1 MVIYIPNERYI
12 ATLRLGGQ
20 RKQFSTNISSPNFK
34 KCRIKS
40 LFSDFCVYICK
51 QQNNNI
57 MPFFIL
63 KTLLICTFLLTWA
76 VLGLASISL
85 IWRNKHKKDLTIL
98 LAPILLIY
106 WGLTSYSTCYENFFL
121 LRRTSLLP
129 TLCCWGLT
137 FLPPLLYFFI
147 RFRIT
152 GIFPKKS
159 QWWKHLLPSMLL
171 SCCYILMSV
180 LSPVTDHLTYSW
192 AEILLS
198 FPAWWTLFR
207 LTCIITGITQTFIYV
222 LLLRNMNETDCI
234 FLKSAS
240 DIQRKSILI
249 SGVFFMFLLNMFT
262 SSYICNLLYNL
273 CIGVLSGYIF
283 HNSLLHQ
290 FVKQKLKS
298 HIYRETLSPVNNLNQ
313 QPESKS
319 EKKVVEKEVLINGKK
334 NSKVYLTPQK
344 INEINQLLQ
353 TPEFI
358 YDQKIKLEQFA
369 QRVAVNSTYLNRY
382 FNQEYGCSF
391 LQYLTSLR
399 IEQAEMLLKDSNA
412 EIGDICYNTGFNS
425 PSAFHKAFKTRYG
438 CSPSEWRRRCLT
450 EKLNAGVQ

>member
-1 MVIYIPNERYI
+1 
-12 ATLRLGGQ
+12 
-20 RKQFSTNISSPNFK
+20 
-34 KCRIKS
+34 
-40 LFSDFCVYICK
+40 
-51 QQNNNI
+51 

-63 KTLLICTFLLTWA
+63 KTLLFCAFLLTWV

-85 IWRNKHKKDLTIL
+85 IWRNKHKKDLAIL

-106 WGLTSYSTCYENFFL
+106 WGLTSYSTWYENFFL
-121 LRRTSLLP
+121 LQRTSLLP
-129 TLCCWGLT
+129 TLYCWGLT

-152 GIFPKKS
+152 GIFPQKS
-159 QWWKHLLPSMLL
+159 QWWKHLLPSILL

-180 LSPVTDHLTYSW
+180 LSPVTDRLTYSW
-192 AEILLS
+192 AEILS
-198 FPAWWTLFR
+198 SSPAWWTLFR

-234 FLKSAS
+234 SLKSAP

-249 SGVFFMFLLNMFT
+249 SGFFFMFLLNMLT
-262 SSYICNLLYNL
+262 SSYTCNILYNL
-273 CIGVLSGYIF
+273 YIAVLGGYIF
-283 HNSLLHQ
+283 YNSLLHQ
-290 FVKQKLKS
+290 VIKQKLKLRV
-298 HIYRETLSPVNNLNQ
+298 YQETLSPLPVNNLNQ
-313 QPESKS
+313 QQESKS
-319 EKKVVEKEVLINGKK
+319 EKDVVEKEVLINGKR

-399 IEQAEMLLKDSNA
+399 IEQAEMLLRDSNA

-438 CSPSEWRRRCLT
+438 CSPSEWRSLLENT
-450 EKLNAGVQ
+450 THAG

>member
-1 MVIYIPNERYI
+1 M
-12 ATLRLGGQ
+12 
-20 RKQFSTNISSPNFK
+20 
-34 KCRIKS
+34 
-40 LFSDFCVYICK
+40 YICK

-85 IWRNKHKKDLTIL
+85 IWRNKHKKDLVIL

-106 WGLTSYSTCYENFFL
+106 WGLTSYSTLYENFFL
-121 LRRTSLLP
+121 LQRTSLLP
-129 TLCCWGLT
+129 TLYCWGLT

-152 GIFPKKS
+152 GIFPLKS
-159 QWWKHLLPSMLL
+159 QWWKHMLPSMVL

-180 LSPVTDHLTYSW
+180 LNPVADRLTYSW
-192 AEILLS
+192 AEILSS

-249 SGVFFMFLLNMFT
+249 SGFFFMFLLNMFT

-283 HNSLLHQ
+283 YNSLLHQ
-290 FVKQKLKS
+290 FVKQKFKS
-298 HIYRETLSPVNNLNQ
+298 HIYRETLSPFPVNNLNQ
-313 QPESKS
+313 QLESKS
-319 EKKVVEKEVLINGKK
+319 EKEVVEKEVLINGKK

-344 INEINQLLQ
+344 IDEINQLLQ

-399 IEQAEMLLKDSNA
+399 IEQAEMLLRNSNA
-412 EIGDICYNTGFNS
+412 EIEDICYNTGFNS
-425 PSAFHKAFKTRYG
+425 PSAFHKAFKNRYG

-450 EKLNAGVQ
+450 

>member
-1 MVIYIPNERYI
+1 
-12 ATLRLGGQ
+12 
-20 RKQFSTNISSPNFK
+20 
-34 KCRIKS
+34 
-40 LFSDFCVYICK
+40 
-51 QQNNNI
+51 

-63 KTLLICTFLLTWA
+63 KTLLTCTFLLTWA

-85 IWRNKHKKDLTIL
+85 IWRNKHKKDLVIL

-106 WGLTSYSTCYENFFL
+106 WGLTSYSTWYENFFL
-121 LRRTSLLP
+121 LQRTSLLP
-129 TLCCWGLT
+129 TLYCWGLT

-152 GIFPKKS
+152 GIFPQKS
-159 QWWKHLLPSMLL
+159 QWWKHLLPSILL

-180 LSPVTDHLTYSW
+180 LSPVTDRLTYSW
-192 AEILLS
+192 AEILS
-198 FPAWWTLFR
+198 SSPAWWTLFR

-222 LLLRNMNETDCI
+222 LLLRNMNEADCI
-234 FLKSAS
+234 SLKSAP

-249 SGVFFMFLLNMFT
+249 SGFFFIFLLNMLT
-262 SSYICNLLYNL
+262 SSYICNILYNL
-273 CIGVLSGYIF
+273 YIAVLGGYIF
-283 HNSLLHQ
+283 YNSLLHQ
-290 FVKQKLKS
+290 VIKQKLKL
-298 HIYRETLSPVNNLNQ
+298 HIYRETLSPLPVNNLNQ
-313 QPESKS
+313 QQESKS
-319 EKKVVEKEVLINGKK
+319 EKDVVEKEVLINGKK
-334 NSKVYLTPQK
+334 SSKVYLTPQK

-399 IEQAEMLLKDSNA
+399 IEQAEMLLRDSNA

-450 EKLNAGVQ
+450 EKLNAAVQ

>member
-1 MVIYIPNERYI
+1 
-12 ATLRLGGQ
+12 
-20 RKQFSTNISSPNFK
+20 
-34 KCRIKS
+34 
-40 LFSDFCVYICK
+40 
-51 QQNNNI
+51 

-85 IWRNKHKKDLTIL
+85 IWRNKHKKDLAIL

-106 WGLTSYSTCYENFFL
+106 WGLTSYSTLYENFFL
-121 LRRTSLLP
+121 LQRTSLLP
-129 TLCCWGLT
+129 TLYCWGLT

-152 GIFPKKS
+152 GIFPQKS
-159 QWWKHLLPSMLL
+159 QWWKHMLPSMVL

-180 LSPVTDHLTYSW
+180 LSPVADRLTYSW
-192 AEILLS
+192 TEILSS

-222 LLLRNMNETDCI
+222 LLLRKMNETDCI

-249 SGVFFMFLLNMFT
+249 SGFFFMFLLNMFT

-273 CIGVLSGYIF
+273 CIGILSGYIF
-283 HNSLLHQ
+283 YNSLLHQ
-290 FVKQKLKS
+290 FVKQKLKLR
-298 HIYRETLSPVNNLNQ
+298 IYRETSSQFPVNNLNQ
-313 QPESKS
+313 QLESKS
-319 EKKVVEKEVLINGKK
+319 EKEVVEKEVLINGKK

-344 INEINQLLQ
+344 IDEINQLLQ

-358 YDQKIKLEQFA
+358 YDQK
-369 QRVAVNSTYLNRY
+369 
-382 FNQEYGCSF
+382 
-391 LQYLTSLR
+391 
-399 IEQAEMLLKDSNA
+399 
-412 EIGDICYNTGFNS
+412 
-425 PSAFHKAFKTRYG
+425 
-438 CSPSEWRRRCLT
+438 
-450 EKLNAGVQ
+450 

>member
-1 MVIYIPNERYI
+1 M
-12 ATLRLGGQ
+12 
-20 RKQFSTNISSPNFK
+20 
-34 KCRIKS
+34 
-40 LFSDFCVYICK
+40 YICK

-63 KTLLICTFLLTWA
+63 KTLLFCAFLLTWV

-85 IWRNKHKKDLTIL
+85 IWRNKHKKDLAIL

-106 WGLTSYSTCYENFFL
+106 WGLTSYSTWYENFFL
-121 LRRTSLLP
+121 LQRTSLLP
-129 TLCCWGLT
+129 TLYCWGLT

-152 GIFPKKS
+152 GIFPQKS
-159 QWWKHLLPSMLL
+159 QWWKHLLPSILL

-180 LSPVTDHLTYSW
+180 LSPVTDRLTYSW
-192 AEILLS
+192 AEILS
-198 FPAWWTLFR
+198 SSPAWWTLFR

-234 FLKSAS
+234 SLKSAP

-249 SGVFFMFLLNMFT
+249 SGFFFIFLLNMLT
-262 SSYICNLLYNL
+262 SSYICNILYNL
-273 CIGVLSGYIF
+273 YIAVLGGYIF
-283 HNSLLHQ
+283 YNSLLHQ
-290 FVKQKLKS
+290 VIKQKLKL
-298 HIYRETLSPVNNLNQ
+298 HIYRETLSPLPVNNLNQ
-313 QPESKS
+313 QQESKS
-319 EKKVVEKEVLINGKK
+319 EKDVVEKEVLINGKK
-334 NSKVYLTPQK
+334 SSKVYLTPQK

-399 IEQAEMLLKDSNA
+399 IEQAEMLLRDSNA

-450 EKLNAGVQ
+450 EKLNAAVQ

>member
-1 MVIYIPNERYI
+1 M
-12 ATLRLGGQ
+12 
-20 RKQFSTNISSPNFK
+20 
-34 KCRIKS
+34 
-40 LFSDFCVYICK
+40 YICK

-63 KTLLICTFLLTWA
+63 KTLLFCAFLLTWV

-85 IWRNKHKKDLTIL
+85 IWRNKHKKDLAIL

-106 WGLTSYSTCYENFFL
+106 WGLTSYSTWYENFFL
-121 LRRTSLLP
+121 LQRTSLLP
-129 TLCCWGLT
+129 TLYCWGLT

-152 GIFPKKS
+152 GIFPQKS
-159 QWWKHLLPSMLL
+159 QWWKHLLPSILL

-180 LSPVTDHLTYSW
+180 LSPVTDRLTYSW
-192 AEILLS
+192 AEILS
-198 FPAWWTLFR
+198 SSPAWWTLFR

-234 FLKSAS
+234 SLKSAP

-249 SGVFFMFLLNMFT
+249 SGFFFMFLLNMLT
-262 SSYICNLLYNL
+262 SSYTCNILYNL
-273 CIGVLSGYIF
+273 YIAVLGGYIF
-283 HNSLLHQ
+283 YNSLLHQ
-290 FVKQKLKS
+290 VIKQKLKLRV
-298 HIYRETLSPVNNLNQ
+298 YQETLSPLPVNNLNQ
-313 QPESKS
+313 QQESKS
-319 EKKVVEKEVLINGKK
+319 EKDVVEKEVLINGKK

-399 IEQAEMLLKDSNA
+399 IEQAEMLLRDSNA

-450 EKLNAGVQ
+450 EKLDAAVQ

>member
-1 MVIYIPNERYI
+1 
-12 ATLRLGGQ
+12 
-20 RKQFSTNISSPNFK
+20 
-34 KCRIKS
+34 
-40 LFSDFCVYICK
+40 
-51 QQNNNI
+51 

-63 KTLLICTFLLTWA
+63 KTLLFCAFLLTWV

-85 IWRNKHKKDLTIL
+85 IWRNKHKKDLAIL

-106 WGLTSYSTCYENFFL
+106 WGLTSYSTWYENFFL
-121 LRRTSLLP
+121 LQRTSLLP
-129 TLCCWGLT
+129 TPYCWGLT

-152 GIFPKKS
+152 GIFPQKS
-159 QWWKHLLPSMLL
+159 QWWKHLLPSILL
-171 SCCYILMSV
+171 SCCYILISV
-180 LSPVTDHLTYSW
+180 LSPVTDRLTYSW
-192 AEILLS
+192 TEILS
-198 FPAWWTLFR
+198 SSPAWWTLFR

-234 FLKSAS
+234 SLKSAP

-249 SGVFFMFLLNMFT
+249 SGFFFMFLLNMLT
-262 SSYICNLLYNL
+262 SSYTCNILYNL
-273 CIGVLSGYIF
+273 YIAVLGGYIF
-283 HNSLLHQ
+283 YNSLLHQ
-290 FVKQKLKS
+290 VIKQKLKLRV
-298 HIYRETLSPVNNLNQ
+298 YQETLSPLPVNNLNQ
-313 QPESKS
+313 QQESKS
-319 EKKVVEKEVLINGKK
+319 EKDVVEKEVLINGKK

-399 IEQAEMLLKDSNA
+399 IEQAEMLLRDSNA

-450 EKLNAGVQ
+450 EKLNAAVQ

>member
-1 MVIYIPNERYI
+1 
-12 ATLRLGGQ
+12 
-20 RKQFSTNISSPNFK
+20 
-34 KCRIKS
+34 
-40 LFSDFCVYICK
+40 
-51 QQNNNI
+51 

-63 KTLLICTFLLTWA
+63 KTLLFCAFLLTWV

-85 IWRNKHKKDLTIL
+85 IWRNKHKKDLAIL

-106 WGLTSYSTCYENFFL
+106 WGLTSYSTWYENFFL
-121 LRRTSLLP
+121 LQRTSLLP
-129 TLCCWGLT
+129 TLYCWGLT

-152 GIFPKKS
+152 GIFPQKS
-159 QWWKHLLPSMLL
+159 QWWKHLLPSILL

-180 LSPVTDHLTYSW
+180 LSPVTDRLTYSW
-192 AEILLS
+192 AEILS
-198 FPAWWTLFR
+198 SSPAWWTLFR

-234 FLKSAS
+234 SLKSAP

-249 SGVFFMFLLNMFT
+249 SGFFFMFLLNMLT
-262 SSYICNLLYNL
+262 SSYTCNILYNL
-273 CIGVLSGYIF
+273 YIAVLGGYIF
-283 HNSLLHQ
+283 YNSLLHQ
-290 FVKQKLKS
+290 VIKQKLKLRV
-298 HIYRETLSPVNNLNQ
+298 YQETLSPLPVNNLNQ
-313 QPESKS
+313 QQESKS
-319 EKKVVEKEVLINGKK
+319 EKDVVEKEVLINGKK

-399 IEQAEMLLKDSNA
+399 IEQAEMLLRDSNA

-450 EKLNAGVQ
+450 EKLDAAVQ

>member
-1 MVIYIPNERYI
+1 
-12 ATLRLGGQ
+12 
-20 RKQFSTNISSPNFK
+20 
-34 KCRIKS
+34 
-40 LFSDFCVYICK
+40 
-51 QQNNNI
+51 

-63 KTLLICTFLLTWA
+63 KTLLTCTFLLTWA

-85 IWRNKHKKDLTIL
+85 IWRNKHKKDLVIL

-106 WGLTSYSTCYENFFL
+106 WGLTSYSTWYENFFL
-121 LRRTSLLP
+121 LQKTSLLP
-129 TLCCWGLT
+129 TLYCWGLT

-152 GIFPKKS
+152 GIFPQKS

-180 LSPVTDHLTYSW
+180 LSPVTDRLTYSW
-192 AEILLS
+192 AEILSS

-222 LLLRNMNETDCI
+222 LLLRNMNEADCI
-234 FLKSAS
+234 SLKSAP

-249 SGVFFMFLLNMFT
+249 SGFFFIFLLNMLT
-262 SSYICNLLYNL
+262 SSYICNILYNL
-273 CIGVLSGYIF
+273 YIAVLGGYIF
-283 HNSLLHQ
+283 YNSLLHQ
-290 FVKQKLKS
+290 VIKQKLKL
-298 HIYRETLSPVNNLNQ
+298 HIYRETLSPLPVNNLNQ
-313 QPESKS
+313 QQESKS
-319 EKKVVEKEVLINGKK
+319 EKDVVEKEVLINGKK

-399 IEQAEMLLKDSNA
+399 IEQAEMLLRDSNA

-450 EKLNAGVQ
+450 EKLNAAVQ

>member
-1 MVIYIPNERYI
+1 
-12 ATLRLGGQ
+12 
-20 RKQFSTNISSPNFK
+20 
-34 KCRIKS
+34 
-40 LFSDFCVYICK
+40 
-51 QQNNNI
+51 

-63 KTLLICTFLLTWA
+63 KTLLFCAFLLTWV

-85 IWRNKHKKDLTIL
+85 IWRNKHKKDLAIL

-106 WGLTSYSTCYENFFL
+106 WGLTSYSTWYENFFL
-121 LRRTSLLP
+121 LQRTSLLP
-129 TLCCWGLT
+129 TLYCWGLT

-152 GIFPKKS
+152 GIFPQKS
-159 QWWKHLLPSMLL
+159 QWWKHLLPSILL

-180 LSPVTDHLTYSW
+180 LSPVTDRLTYSW
-192 AEILLS
+192 AEILSS

-234 FLKSAS
+234 SLKSAP

-249 SGVFFMFLLNMFT
+249 SGFFFIFLLNMLT
-262 SSYICNLLYNL
+262 SSYICNILYNL
-273 CIGVLSGYIF
+273 YIAVLGGYIF
-283 HNSLLHQ
+283 YNSLLHQ
-290 FVKQKLKS
+290 VIKQKLKL
-298 HIYRETLSPVNNLNQ
+298 HIYRETLSPLPVNNLNQ
-313 QPESKS
+313 QQESKS
-319 EKKVVEKEVLINGKK
+319 EKDVVEKEVLINGKK
-334 NSKVYLTPQK
+334 SSKVYLTPQK

-399 IEQAEMLLKDSNA
+399 IEQAEMLLRDSNA

-450 EKLNAGVQ
+450 EKLDAAVQ

>member
-1 MVIYIPNERYI
+1 M
-12 ATLRLGGQ
+12 
-20 RKQFSTNISSPNFK
+20 
-34 KCRIKS
+34 
-40 LFSDFCVYICK
+40 YICK

-63 KTLLICTFLLTWA
+63 KTLLFCAFLLTWV

-85 IWRNKHKKDLTIL
+85 IWRNKHKKDLAIL

-106 WGLTSYSTCYENFFL
+106 WGLTSYSTWYENFFL
-121 LRRTSLLP
+121 LQRTSLLP
-129 TLCCWGLT
+129 TLYCWGLT

-152 GIFPKKS
+152 GIFPQKS
-159 QWWKHLLPSMLL
+159 QWWKHLLPSILL

-180 LSPVTDHLTYSW
+180 LSPVTDRLTYSW
-192 AEILLS
+192 AEILS
-198 FPAWWTLFR
+198 SSPAWWTLFR

-234 FLKSAS
+234 SLKSAP

-249 SGVFFMFLLNMFT
+249 SGFFFIFLLNMLT
-262 SSYICNLLYNL
+262 SSYICNILYNL
-273 CIGVLSGYIF
+273 YIAVLGGYIF
-283 HNSLLHQ
+283 YNSLLHQ
-290 FVKQKLKS
+290 VIKQKLKL
-298 HIYRETLSPVNNLNQ
+298 HIYRETLSPLPVNNLNQ
-313 QPESKS
+313 QQESKS
-319 EKKVVEKEVLINGKK
+319 EKDVVEKEVLINGKK

-369 QRVAVNSTYLNRY
+369 QRVAANSTYLNRY

-399 IEQAEMLLKDSNA
+399 IEQAEMLLRDSNA

-450 EKLNAGVQ
+450 EKLNAAVQ

>member
-1 MVIYIPNERYI
+1 
-12 ATLRLGGQ
+12 
-20 RKQFSTNISSPNFK
+20 
-34 KCRIKS
+34 
-40 LFSDFCVYICK
+40 
-51 QQNNNI
+51 

-63 KTLLICTFLLTWA
+63 KTLLFCAFLLTWV

-85 IWRNKHKKDLTIL
+85 IWRNKHKKDLAIL

-106 WGLTSYSTCYENFFL
+106 WGLTSYSTWYENFFL
-121 LRRTSLLP
+121 LQRTSLLP
-129 TLCCWGLT
+129 TLYCWGLT

-152 GIFPKKS
+152 GIFPQKS
-159 QWWKHLLPSMLL
+159 QWWKHLLPSILL

-180 LSPVTDHLTYSW
+180 LSPVTDRLTYSW
-192 AEILLS
+192 AEILS
-198 FPAWWTLFR
+198 SSPAWWTLFR

-234 FLKSAS
+234 SLKSAP

-249 SGVFFMFLLNMFT
+249 SGFFFIFLLNMLT
-262 SSYICNLLYNL
+262 SSYICNILYNL
-273 CIGVLSGYIF
+273 YIAVLGGYIF
-283 HNSLLHQ
+283 YNSLLHQ
-290 FVKQKLKS
+290 VIKQKLKL
-298 HIYRETLSPVNNLNQ
+298 HIYRETLSPLPVNNLNQ
-313 QPESKS
+313 QQESKS
-319 EKKVVEKEVLINGKK
+319 EKDVVEKEVLINGKK

-399 IEQAEMLLKDSNA
+399 IEQAEMLLRDSNA

-425 PSAFHKAFKTRYG
+425 PSAFHKAFKNRYG

-450 EKLNAGVQ
+450 

>member
-1 MVIYIPNERYI
+1 
-12 ATLRLGGQ
+12 
-20 RKQFSTNISSPNFK
+20 
-34 KCRIKS
+34 
-40 LFSDFCVYICK
+40 
-51 QQNNNI
+51 

-63 KTLLICTFLLTWA
+63 KTLLTCTFLLTWA

-85 IWRNKHKKDLTIL
+85 IWRNKHKKDLVIL

-106 WGLTSYSTCYENFFL
+106 WGLTSYSTWYENFFL
-121 LRRTSLLP
+121 LQKTSLLP
-129 TLCCWGLT
+129 TLYCWGLT

-152 GIFPKKS
+152 GIFPQKS

-180 LSPVTDHLTYSW
+180 LSPVTDRLTYSW
-192 AEILLS
+192 AEILSS

-222 LLLRNMNETDCI
+222 LLLRNMNEADCI
-234 FLKSAS
+234 SLKSAP

-249 SGVFFMFLLNMFT
+249 SGFFFIFLLNMLT
-262 SSYICNLLYNL
+262 SSYICNILYNL
-273 CIGVLSGYIF
+273 YIAVLGGYIF
-283 HNSLLHQ
+283 YNSLLHQ
-290 FVKQKLKS
+290 VIKQKLKL
-298 HIYRETLSPVNNLNQ
+298 HIYRETLSPLPVNNLNQ
-313 QPESKS
+313 QQESKS
-319 EKKVVEKEVLINGKK
+319 EKDVVEKEVLINGKK
-334 NSKVYLTPQK
+334 SSKVYLTPQK

-399 IEQAEMLLKDSNA
+399 IEQAEMLLRDSNA

-450 EKLNAGVQ
+450 EKLNAAVQ